1 MIKKITSRALGAVLL
16 ALSFPAEA
24 QQPSK
29 VPKIGFLVDPSRAFF
44 ANRIEL
50 FRQGLRNLGYIEGK
64 NIVIEYRYAEGNQGR
79 LPDLAAELV
88 SLKVDVIVATGA
100 GGLAAKNATH
110 HPHCLRCSS
119 RSGCERARGQS
130 GDAGKERDR
139 TEHARPGVKR
149 KETGATK
156 RGSSK
161 DHTGSFSLGFIKPR
175 GARH

>member
-1 MIKKITSRALGAVLL
+1 MIEKITSRALGAVLL

-29 VPKIGFLVDPSRAFF
+29 VPKIGFLVVPSRAFF

-100 GGLAAKNATH
+100 GGLAAKNATQTI
-110 HPHCLRCSS
+110 PIVFAAVQDPVA
-119 RSGCERARGQS
+119 SGLVDSLAMPGGNVTGLSMLAPELS
-130 GDAGKERDR
+130 GKNW
-139 TEHARPGVKR
+139 
-149 KETGATK
+149 
-156 RGSSK
+156 SY
-161 DHTGSFSLGFIKPR
+161 
-175 GARH
+175 